1 MVIISLEK
9 YKQIFPLSL
18 LILELQSRDS
28 VIQNLPCA
36 QLGSHAVFMLLLI
49 CPGPD

>member
-1 MVIISLEK
+1 MVIISLGK
-9 YKQIFPLSL
+9 YKQVFCLSV

-36 QLGSHAVFMLLLI
+36 HLGSHAVFMLLLI
-49 CPGPD
+49 CPGSD